1 MITKNEYKLLKYFY
15 EKPVPFSVFEEY
27 IGNDDSKLTVNDIYD
42 ELIKNS
48 EIKEIMKLL
57 ISLTNGQR
65 KKVLKYL
72 QSV

>member
-1 MITKNEYKLLKYFY
+1 ME
-15 EKPVPFSVFEEY
+15 VFV
-27 IGNDDSKLTVNDIYD
+27 IMNNDSKLTVNDIYD